1 VTSAAKQ
8 VLSQIGEAWQ
18 SDFVHDLRHSPVAV
32 ISGAAVFALLVLA
45 AAAPAIAPY
54 NAFDPGS
61 ANIMDARLPPGSEG
75 LMGDKY
81 ILGTDP
87 LGRDLLSAM
96 LYGLRISLA
105 VGIGSMMLA
114 ALLGVTVG
122 LLSGYFGG
130 IADAVL
136 MRIADIQLSLPPI
149 LVALMIDGVALTIL
163 DRESQ
168 RLLAVPILI
177 LAISTSLWVQFARTV
192 RALVRVER
200 GKEYILAA
208 HISGNGTWRILTGH
222 ILPNVM
228 APVLV
233 IATVNLAVAILTEA
247 TLSFL
252 GVGVPPTEPSLGTLV
267 RIGNEFLFSGD
278 WWISLL
284 PGALLVT
291 LSMAVNLFGD
301 WLRDV
306 LNPKL
311 RGG

>member
-1 VTSAAKQ
+1 MTDTAGKPPSWIQAVR
-8 VLSQIGEAWQ
+8 E
-18 SDFVHDLRHSPVAV
+18 SDAVHSLKRSPVA
-32 ISGAAVFALLVLA
+32 IASGLVVLALIFLA
-45 AAAPAIAPY
+45 AAAPLIAPY
-54 NAFDPGS
+54 NTFDPAS
-61 ANIMDARLPPGSEG
+61 ANIIDARLPPGSEG
-75 LMGDKY
+75 LTGGRY
-81 ILGTDP
+81 VLGTDP

-105 VGIGSMMLA
+105 VGLGSILLA
-114 ALLGVTVG
+114 GVFGVTVG
-122 LLSGYFGG
+122 LIAGYSGG

-149 LVALMIDGVALTIL
+149 LVALMIDGVALATL
-163 DRESQ
+163 DRASQ

-177 LAISTSLWVQFARTV
+177 AAISTSLWVQFARTV
-192 RALVRVER
+192 RAAVRVER
-200 GKEYILAA
+200 DKDYILAA
-208 HISGNGTWRILTGH
+208 RISGVGTRGILAGH
-222 ILPNVM
+222 LLPNTL

-252 GVGVPPTEPSLGTLV
+252 GVGVPPTQPSLGTLV

-278 WWISLL
+278 WWMSIL
-284 PGALLVT
+284 PGALLVV
-291 LSMAVNLFGD
+291 LSISVNLFGD
-301 WLRDV
+301 WLRDA